1 MKAPDRIHVARHALE
16 QALAHPATWVPFV
29 PIAGAYAFLGAA
41 WWLCLLLLFA
51 LVVVVVLAWS
61 KRWPRLMDKA
71 RTDLLLVY
79 RTTENAELGG
89 RIVRV
94 AQAGQGRPVGQW
106 LNALR
111 EAMDIKQAV
120 EDRLF
125 ADGIITE
132 HEEEV
137 STMVGDLVRTMVGE
151 AERLALAEGGEI
163 SRTAAEK
170 FDKAASTLRR
180 AFGEIDVI
188 LDPIPDEWRLPAEND
203 ALSRASER
211 LDERLE
217 QARGVRR
224 HLEQGMHMPE
234 VEASSELPLPRST
247 PFSNRTPERQT
258 SPEPLAD

>member
-1 MKAPDRIHVARHALE
+1 MKAPDRIDVARHALG
-16 QALAHPATWVPFV
+16 QVLTHPVTWVPFV
-29 PIAGAYAFLGAA
+29 PIAGAYAFLGAP
-41 WWLCLLLLFA
+41 WWLCLPLLLI
-51 LVVVVVLAWS
+51 LVVVICLAWA

-71 RTDLLLVY
+71 RTDLLLGY
-79 RTTENAELGG
+79 RTKENAELGG

-94 AQAGQGRPVGQW
+94 AQAGQRRPVGRW
-106 LNALR
+106 LDSLR

-125 ADGIITE
+125 ADGTITE

-137 STMVGDLVRTMVGE
+137 STMIGDLVRTMVGE
-151 AERLALAEGGEI
+151 AERLALAEGGDV
-163 SRTAAEK
+163 SKSAAEK
-170 FDKAASTLRR
+170 FDKAAATLRR
-180 AFGEIDVI
+180 AFGDIDVI

-211 LDERLE
+211 LDERLQ

-224 HLEQGMHMPE
+224 HLEQGMHVSE
-234 VEASSELPLPRST
+234 LETSSEPPLPRST
-247 PFSNRTPERQT
+247 PSSNRTAERQT

>member
-1 MKAPDRIHVARHALE
+1 MKAPDRIDVARHALG
-16 QALAHPATWVPFV
+16 QALAHPATWAPFV
-29 PIAGAYAFLGAA
+29 PIAGAYAFLGAP
-41 WWLCLLLLFA
+41 WWLCLPLLLA
-51 LVVVVVLAWS
+51 LVVVIFVLWA
-61 KRWPRLMDKA
+61 KRWPRLMDQA
-71 RTDLLLVY
+71 RTALLLTY
-79 RTTENAELGG
+79 RTTENAELGA

-94 AQAGQGRPVGQW
+94 AQAGQRRPVGRW
-106 LNALR
+106 LDALR

-137 STMVGDLVRTMVGE
+137 STMIGDLVRTMVGE
-151 AERLALAEGGEI
+151 AERLALAAGGDV
-163 SRTAAEK
+163 SATAAEK

-211 LDERLE
+211 LDERLQ

-224 HLEQGMHMPE
+224 HLEQGTRISAL
-234 VEASSELPLPRST
+234 EAADIPPVQRSSASH
-247 PFSNRTPERQT
+247 SADRQNT
-258 SPEPLAD
+258 PEPLVD